1 MLEEG
6 RISPALANAALERH
20 RMSGDRFEE
29 ALIDCGLPES
39 MLLRHLA
46 EMFNTRFIST
56 KTLSGALVPRGA
68 LSRLPR
74 RLAERYQV
82 VPLRFGEDDVLTVV
96 ATEPANPQLLEN
108 VRVAAG
114 ARLVTGLVARPA
126 AISAA
131 IAKLYGG
138 DNEAFSRVLG
148 QEDAEQA
155 ARENTV
161 RDGVAMDPMGM
172 SMGGG
177 GMGNGGSSVGGAQ
190 SADDLPLQLDTSA
203 FDSPSF
209 DSPEYADTDAS
220 PAFANG
226 NGFDAGAGAFDRGVG
241 YDTSGSFDQRSF
253 DRGGFEQGSFEQ
265 GSFDQGSGFDP
276 GSGFESTF
284 QSAPFDAPQQAPER
298 DVPAQSYEA
307 AMGYEPPATPLPEPI
322 EPSAPRASN
331 GAATWVPSSDPTPEL
346 DAGIARARSLALG
359 DASKL
364 AESLMIIHERT
375 RGSLKSHSVRVARLS
390 YSLCRQLDLSEA
402 QAAQAWAIGLFHDL
416 GKSQQNHL
424 TALNVWQLADY
435 EVTARAQ
442 FKNPSRLLKN
452 ADVPETVLT
461 AILHMYERFDGKG
474 FPDGLSDEAIPFQ
487 SRVVALCDSVADLT
501 LNPANTLGRIVS
513 PLEACNH
520 IRAQTPKVFDP
531 TLLAHFSRLL
541 VERKLDGAFLSDQSV
556 HGIEKLLG

>member
-6 RISPALANAALERH
+6 RISPALASAALERH
-20 RMSGDRFEE
+20 RSSGDRFEE

-56 KTLSGALVPRGA
+56 KTLSGALVPK
-68 LSRLPR
+68 LTLQRLPR

-82 VPLRFGEDDVLTVV
+82 VPIRFADDDVLTVV
-96 ATEPANPQLLEN
+96 ATEPSNPQLLES

-126 AISAA
+126 AILAA

-138 DNEAFSRVLG
+138 ETEAFAQILRTENGESHRNG
-148 QEDAEQA
+148 A
-155 ARENTV
+155 APPPQQ
-161 RDGVAMDPMGM
+161 DGF
-172 SMGGG
+172 
-177 GMGNGGSSVGGAQ
+177 
-190 SADDLPLQLDTSA
+190 ADVQLDTSA
-203 FDSPSF
+203 FDNPNGSDNRGGFEHPGYENSAY
-209 DSPEYADTDAS
+209 DSSSYEARSSESSAFGGSHERAS
-220 PAFANG
+220 YEGAAGGSNG
-226 NGFDAGAGAFDRGVG
+226 
-241 YDTSGSFDQRSF
+241 SGF
-253 DRGGFEQGSFEQ
+253 DRGGYDDPSAPAT
-265 GSFDQGSGFDP
+265 DP
-276 GSGFESTF
+276 GGLMPGYE
-284 QSAPFDAPQQAPER
+284 
-298 DVPAQSYEA
+298 AQSYEA
-307 AMGYEPPATPLPEPI
+307 PSYEAQSYEAQSYEAQSYEPLPPIDGPLPEP
-322 EPSAPRASN
+322 PPQPPLGAP
-331 GAATWVPSSDPTPEL
+331 AAWVPNSDPAPEL
-346 DAGIARARSLALG
+346 DVGVARARSAALG

-402 QAAQAWAIGLFHDL
+402 QAAQAWTIGLFHDL

-424 TALNVWQLADY
+424 TALNVWQLEDY

-442 FKNPSRLLKN
+442 YKNPGRLLKN

-474 FPDGLSDEAIPFQ
+474 FPDSLAEEAIPFQ

>member
-6 RISPALANAALERH
+6 RISPALASTALERH
-20 RMSGDRFEE
+20 RTTGERFEE

-56 KTLSGALVPRGA
+56 KTLSGAAVSRVTLQ
-68 LSRLPR
+68 RLPR
-74 RLAERYQV
+74 RLAERYHV
-82 VPLRFGEDDVLTVV
+82 LPIRFAEDDVLTVV

-108 VRVAAG
+108 VRVAVG

-126 AISAA
+126 AIDAA

-138 DNEAFSRVLG
+138 DGEPF
-148 QEDAEQA
+148 
-155 ARENTV
+155 ARLLSLEPAV
-161 RDGVAMDPMGM
+161 
-172 SMGGG
+172 SGGG
-177 GMGNGGSSVGGAQ
+177 LPTPLVPEGSY
-190 SADDLPLQLDTSA
+190 ADVQLDTSA
-203 FDSPSF
+203 FDAP
-209 DSPEYADTDAS
+209 
-220 PAFANG
+220 G
-226 NGFDAGAGAFDRGVG
+226 GFDGSGAFDGPGGPFDNADPTEVIG
-241 YDTSGSFDQRSF
+241 APAALGEFGINGAESAFEHGAAAYDMAQNGAAFEPASAYSTAREAAA
-253 DRGGFEQGSFEQ
+253 GFEA
-265 GSFDQGSGFDP
+265 
-276 GSGFESTF
+276 
-284 QSAPFDAPQQAPER
+284 SAPLLP
-298 DVPAQSYEA
+298 
-307 AMGYEPPATPLPEPI
+307 EPPAAAPLG
-322 EPSAPRASN
+322 AP
-331 GAATWVPSSDPTPEL
+331 GGWVPSNEPDPEQDL
-346 DAGIARARSLALG
+346 GVQRARSAALG

-375 RGSLKSHSVRVARLS
+375 RGSLKSHSVRVARLM
-390 YSLCRQLDLSEA
+390 YSLCQRLDLSEA
-402 QAAQAWAIGLFHDL
+402 QAAQAWAVGLFHDL

-442 FKNPSRLLKN
+442 FKNPGRLLKN
-452 ADVPETVLT
+452 ADVPETVIT
-461 AILHMYERFDGKG
+461 AIAHMYERFDGKG
-474 FPDGLSDEAIPFQ
+474 FPSGLAEEAIPFQ
-487 SRVVALCDSVADLT
+487 SRMLALCDSVADLT

-556 HGIEKLLG
+556 HGIEKLLA

>member
-6 RISPALANAALERH
+6 RISPSLAGAALDRH
-20 RMSGDRFEE
+20 RSRGDRFEE
-29 ALIDCGLPES
+29 ALIGCGLPES

-56 KTLSGALVPRGA
+56 KTLSGALVPRPT

-82 VPLRFGEDDVLTVV
+82 VPIRFGEDDVLTVV

-114 ARLVTGLVARPA
+114 ARLVMGLVARPA
-126 AISAA
+126 AIAAA

-138 DNEAFSRVLG
+138 DNEAFAPILQGENR
-148 QEDAEQA
+148 AE
-155 ARENTV
+155 
-161 RDGVAMDPMGM
+161 
-172 SMGGG
+172 SK
-177 GMGNGGSSVGGAQ
+177 NGGHPSSP
-190 SADDLPLQLDTSA
+190 DDPFPDVQLDTSA
-203 FDSPSF
+203 FDNPGLDGHEYEDFNRQGLNEQSYSEQSYGEQSYSAQSSNGQSFDEQSFDGQSSNGQSLDEQSFNEPSF
-209 DSPEYADTDAS
+209 NGQGDEQQGYPSSRFDTQSFDEAPHSDAEGDLPSFEATRVYQAYEAPAGHEESSSYEGPAGFTEPKSPELMLDG
-220 PAFANG
+220 P
-226 NGFDAGAGAFDRGVG
+226 
-241 YDTSGSFDQRSF
+241 
-253 DRGGFEQGSFEQ
+253 
-265 GSFDQGSGFDP
+265 
-276 GSGFESTF
+276 
-284 QSAPFDAPQQAPER
+284 
-298 DVPAQSYEA
+298 
-307 AMGYEPPATPLPEPI
+307 PPA
-322 EPSAPRASN
+322 RN
-331 GAATWVPSSDPTPEL
+331 GGTAGSWVPSSDPDPEL
-346 DAGIARARSLALG
+346 DMGIARARSLALG

-424 TALNVWQLADY
+424 TALNVWQLEDY

-442 FKNPSRLLKN
+442 YKNPGRLLKN

-461 AILHMYERFDGKG
+461 AIRHMYERFDGKG
-474 FPDGLSDEAIPFQ
+474 FPDGLADERIPFQ
-487 SRVVALCDSVADLT
+487 SRIVALCDSVADLT
-501 LNPANTLGRIVS
+501 LNPSNTLGRIVS

>member
-6 RISPALANAALERH
+6 RISPTLASSALERH
-20 RMSGDRFEE
+20 RASGDRFEE
-29 ALIDCGLPES
+29 ALIGCGLSEA

-56 KTLSGALVPRGA
+56 KTLSGALVPRLT

-82 VPLRFGEDDVLTVV
+82 VPIRFAEDDVLTVV
-96 ATEPANPQLLEN
+96 ATDPANTQLLEN

-114 ARLVTGLVARPA
+114 ARLVMGLVARPA

-138 DNEAFSRVLG
+138 DNDAFARILSREDGAEVTSNG
-148 QEDAEQA
+148 TPIARQPSEDAFPD
-155 ARENTV
+155 V
-161 RDGVAMDPMGM
+161 
-172 SMGGG
+172 
-177 GMGNGGSSVGGAQ
+177 
-190 SADDLPLQLDTSA
+190 QLDTSA
-203 FDSPSF
+203 FDSPNAF
-209 DSPEYADTDAS
+209 DSPSAFSSPSAFDNQEFHGGQRFETRNVGESGYPSFESQGFEEAPHTDVEALS
-220 PAFANG
+220 PSYEPG
-226 NGFDAGAGAFDRGVG
+226 QRSSYDAGA
-241 YDTSGSFDQRSF
+241 
-253 DRGGFEQGSFEQ
+253 E
-265 GSFDQGSGFDP
+265 
-276 GSGFESTF
+276 
-284 QSAPFDAPQQAPER
+284 
-298 DVPAQSYEA
+298 YEA
-307 AMGYEPPATPLPEPI
+307 LQAYGSKPSSPEGMMEDLPSSPNDTASSPA
-322 EPSAPRASN
+322 
-331 GAATWVPSSDPTPEL
+331 WVPSSDPAPEL
-346 DAGIARARSLALG
+346 DIGIARARSLALG

-364 AESLMIIHERT
+364 AESLMVIHERT

-424 TALNVWQLADY
+424 TALNVWQLQDY

-442 FKNPSRLLKN
+442 YKNPGRLLKN

-461 AILHMYERFDGKG
+461 AILHMYERFDGRG
-474 FPDGLSDEAIPFQ
+474 FPNALANEAIPFQ

>member
-6 RISPALANAALERH
+6 RISPALASAALERH
-20 RMSGDRFEE
+20 RASGDRFEE

-56 KTLSGALVPRGA
+56 KTLSGALVPK
-68 LSRLPR
+68 LTLQRLPR

-82 VPLRFGEDDVLTVV
+82 VPIRFADDDVLTVV
-96 ATEPANPQLLEN
+96 ATEPANPQLLES

-126 AISAA
+126 AILAA
-131 IAKLYGG
+131 ISKLYGG
-138 DNEAFSRVLG
+138 ENEAFSQILRSESG
-148 QEDAEQA
+148 YGDAG
-155 ARENTV
+155 
-161 RDGVAMDPMGM
+161 RD
-172 SMGGG
+172 SS
-177 GMGNGGSSVGGAQ
+177 GSSSGFGGATAPQ
-190 SADDLPLQLDTSA
+190 QDGPFADVQLDTSA
-203 FDSPSF
+203 FDNP
-209 DSPEYADTDAS
+209 
-220 PAFANG
+220 
-226 NGFDAGAGAFDRGVG
+226 NGFDNRGGFEHPGYESGA
-241 YDTSGSFDQRSF
+241 YDTSGNPAYESRSSEGGSF
-253 DRGGFEQGSFEQ
+253 DRGSYDAPGANGA
-265 GSFDQGSGFDP
+265 SFDRSAYDDP
-276 GSGFESTF
+276 AS
-284 QSAPFDAPQQAPER
+284 
-298 DVPAQSYEA
+298 PATDPDGLLPS
-307 AMGYEPPATPLPEPI
+307 YEPPSYEPLPPSDGPLLPEP
-322 EPSAPRASN
+322 PAPTPLATP
-331 GAATWVPSSDPTPEL
+331 GAWVPSSDPAPEL
-346 DAGIARARSLALG
+346 DLGVARARSAALG

-424 TALNVWQLADY
+424 TALNVWQLEDY

-442 FKNPSRLLKN
+442 YKNPGRLLKN

-474 FPDGLSDEAIPFQ
+474 FPDSLAEEAIPFQ

>member
-6 RISPALANAALERH
+6 RISPALASAALERH
-20 RMSGDRFEE
+20 RASGDRFEE
-29 ALIDCGLPES
+29 ALIGCGLPES

-56 KTLSGALVPRGA
+56 KTLSGALVPRLT

-82 VPLRFGEDDVLTVV
+82 VPIRFGEDDVLTVV
-96 ATEPANPQLLEN
+96 ATDPANPQLLEN

-114 ARLVTGLVARPA
+114 ARLVMGLVARPA

-138 DNEAFSRVLG
+138 DNEAFAQILSRND
-148 QEDAEQA
+148 DAAESA
-155 ARENTV
+155 
-161 RDGVAMDPMGM
+161 
-172 SMGGG
+172 
-177 GMGNGGSSVGGAQ
+177 GNGSGGAQ
-190 SADDLPLQLDTSA
+190 SSNDPFPDVQLDTSA
-203 FDSPSF
+203 FDGPYDNQSYRSSGYDNPGFGGQGFTGQGFTGQGFTGQSREHPGYESSGLENQSF
-209 DSPEYADTDAS
+209 DEAPHTDVEALSP
-220 PAFANG
+220 
-226 NGFDAGAGAFDRGVG
+226 
-241 YDTSGSFDQRSF
+241 
-253 DRGGFEQGSFEQ
+253 
-265 GSFDQGSGFDP
+265 
-276 GSGFESTF
+276 
-284 QSAPFDAPQQAPER
+284 
-298 DVPAQSYEA
+298 SYEA
-307 AMGYEPPATPLPEPI
+307 PRSYEMPSSGYEAAPPYEASQRFDAAPQRPPLLGPELMLGEAPPI
-322 EPSAPRASN
+322 PN
-331 GAATWVPSSDPTPEL
+331 GAGGPAAWVPSSDPDPEL
-346 DAGIARARSLALG
+346 DVSVARARSLALG

-390 YSLCRQLDLSEA
+390 YSLCRQLDLSQA

-424 TALNVWQLADY
+424 TALNVWQLEDY
-435 EVTARAQ
+435 ELTARAQ
-442 FKNPSRLLKN
+442 YKNPARLLKN

-461 AILHMYERFDGKG
+461 AVLHMYERFDGKG
-474 FPDGLSDEAIPFQ
+474 FPDGLADEAIPFQ

>member
-1 MLEEG
+1 MKMSAQSDTSSALAERLLDEG
-6 RISPALANAALERH
+6 RISPALASAALERH
-20 RMSGDRFEE
+20 RTSGDRFEE

-56 KTLSGALVPRGA
+56 KTLSGVLVPRTA

-82 VPLRFGEDDVLTVV
+82 LPIRFADDDVLTVV
-96 ATEPANPQLLEN
+96 AAEPGNSELLEN

-126 AISAA
+126 AINAA

-138 DNEAFSRVLG
+138 ENEAFTYILT
-148 QEDAEQA
+148 
-155 ARENTV
+155 RES
-161 RDGVAMDPMGM
+161 GVEPVQSSG
-172 SMGGG
+172 SYQ
-177 GMGNGGSSVGGAQ
+177 NGSGFQ
-190 SADDLPLQLDTSA
+190 NSADGMQGGEMLQSGIDAIQNGAASSSGNEEPFADVQLDTSA
-203 FDSPSF
+203 FDGPSA
-209 DSPEYADTDAS
+209 YAQQQAQQQPAYDQQQYESSAYGAS
-220 PAFANG
+220 PASEAS
-226 NGFDAGAGAFDRGVG
+226 AAF
-241 YDTSGSFDQRSF
+241 
-253 DRGGFEQGSFEQ
+253 E
-265 GSFDQGSGFDP
+265 P
-276 GSGFESTF
+276 
-284 QSAPFDAPQQAPER
+284 P
-298 DVPAQSYEA
+298 SYEPRPS
-307 AMGYEPPATPLPEPI
+307 EPLLPEP
-322 EPSAPRASN
+322 PPAPAVSGPN
-331 GAATWVPSSDPTPEL
+331 GSWVPSSDPTPEL

-359 DASKL
+359 DASTL

-390 YSLCRQLDLSEA
+390 YSLCRQLDLSEV

-424 TALNVWQLADY
+424 TALNVWQLEDY

-442 FKNPSRLLKN
+442 FKNPGRLLKN
-452 ADVPETVLT
+452 ADVPDTVLT

-474 FPDGLSDEAIPFQ
+474 FPDGLAEEAIPFQ

>member
-1 MLEEG
+1 VQTESSSALAERMLEEG
-6 RISPALANAALERH
+6 RISPTLASAALERH
-20 RMSGDRFEE
+20 RASGDRFEE
-29 ALIDCGLPES
+29 ALIGCGLPES

-56 KTLSGALVPRGA
+56 KTLSGALVPRLT

-82 VPLRFGEDDVLTVV
+82 IPLRFAEDDVLTVV
-96 ATEPANPQLLEN
+96 ATEPANPQLLES

-114 ARLVTGLVARPA
+114 ARLVMGLVARPA

-138 DNEAFSRVLG
+138 DNEAFAQILSR
-148 QEDAEQA
+148 DSTTDSA
-155 ARENTV
+155 N
-161 RDGVAMDPMGM
+161 
-172 SMGGG
+172 
-177 GMGNGGSSVGGAQ
+177 NGSGGAQ
-190 SADDLPLQLDTSA
+190 PSEDPFPDVQLDTSA
-203 FDSPSF
+203 FD
-209 DSPEYADTDAS
+209 
-220 PAFANG
+220 G
-226 NGFDAGAGAFDRGVG
+226 QAFDGQYDNQSYGNSG
-241 YDTSGSFDQRSF
+241 YDNP
-253 DRGGFEQGSFEQ
+253 GFEGQGFAGQSREH
-265 GSFDQGSGFDP
+265 P
-276 GSGFESTF
+276 GYESSGFES
-284 QSAPFDAPQQAPER
+284 QSFDEAPHT
-298 DVPAQSYEA
+298 DVEALPPSYEA
-307 AMGYEPPATPLPEPI
+307 PRSYEAPSSGSGYDA
-322 EPSAPRASN
+322 APRYEAPQGFDPAPQRPPVLGPEGMLGEAPSVPN
-331 GAATWVPSSDPTPEL
+331 AARAPSSWVPSSDPDPEL

-424 TALNVWQLADY
+424 TALNVWQLEDY
-435 EVTARAQ
+435 ELTARAQ
-442 FKNPSRLLKN
+442 FKNPGRLLKN
-452 ADVPETVLT
+452 ADVPGAVLT

-474 FPDGLSDEAIPFQ
+474 FPDGLADEAIPFQ

>member
-6 RISPALANAALERH
+6 RISPTLASAALERH
-20 RMSGDRFEE
+20 RASGNRFEE
-29 ALIDCGLPES
+29 ALIECGLPES

-56 KTLSGALVPRGA
+56 KTLSGALVPRLT

-82 VPLRFGEDDVLTVV
+82 VPIRFAEDDVLTVV

-114 ARLVTGLVARPA
+114 ARLVMGLVARPA

-138 DNEAFSRVLG
+138 DNEAFAYILRSDPSRG
-148 QEDAEQA
+148 DNSRNDNGGA
-155 ARENTV
+155 
-161 RDGVAMDPMGM
+161 D
-172 SMGGG
+172 GGG
-177 GMGNGGSSVGGAQ
+177 NGAGQANDPFPDV
-190 SADDLPLQLDTSA
+190 QLDTSA
-203 FDSPSF
+203 FDNPGSFEDHSFDDQQGEQPPYEEPGGYDQNGNYDPNGYDQNGSYERAGYQQNKSFESPSF
-209 DSPEYADTDAS
+209 DEQPHTDV
-220 PAFANG
+220 
-226 NGFDAGAGAFDRGVG
+226 DAL
-241 YDTSGSFDQRSF
+241 
-253 DRGGFEQGSFEQ
+253 
-265 GSFDQGSGFDP
+265 P
-276 GSGFESTF
+276 
-284 QSAPFDAPQQAPER
+284 P
-298 DVPAQSYEA
+298 SYEA
-307 AMGYEPPATPLPEPI
+307 TRTYEAAPSFDGAPGAYDAPKSFEGPPSPQLALDQPLPPTNGA
-322 EPSAPRASN
+322 SAPGS
-331 GAATWVPSSDPTPEL
+331 WVPVSDPDPEL
-346 DAGIARARSLALG
+346 DMGIARARSTALG

-390 YSLCRQLDLSEA
+390 YSLCQKLDLSEA

-424 TALNVWQLADY
+424 TALNVWQLEDY

-442 FKNPSRLLKN
+442 YKNPSRLLKN

-474 FPDGLSDEAIPFQ
+474 FPDGLADEAIPFQ

>member
-1 MLEEG
+1 MLDEG
-6 RISPALANAALERH
+6 RISPALASAALERH
-20 RMSGDRFEE
+20 RLSGDRFEE

-56 KTLSGALVPRGA
+56 KTLSGALVPRIA
-68 LSRLPR
+68 LARLPR

-82 VPLRFGEDDVLTVV
+82 LPLRFADDDVLTVV
-96 ATEPANPQLLEN
+96 ATEPANSELLEN

-126 AISAA
+126 AITAA
-131 IAKLYGG
+131 IAKMYGG
-138 DNEAFSRVLG
+138 EHEAFAQLL
-148 QEDAEQA
+148 
-155 ARENTV
+155 T
-161 RDGVAMDPMGM
+161 RDSGVEPVHGDPMQNGADVLQ
-172 SMGGG
+172 
-177 GMGNGGSSVGGAQ
+177 NGGAMANGAG
-190 SADDLPLQLDTSA
+190 SHESDESFGDVQLDISA
-203 FDSPSF
+203 FDNPPGFDNPPAYEQQPYEAPQASYGAPSGF
-209 DSPEYADTDAS
+209 DAAPAPELSS
-220 PAFANG
+220 PAF
-226 NGFDAGAGAFDRGVG
+226 
-241 YDTSGSFDQRSF
+241 
-253 DRGGFEQGSFEQ
+253 E
-265 GSFDQGSGFDP
+265 P
-276 GSGFESTF
+276 
-284 QSAPFDAPQQAPER
+284 P
-298 DVPAQSYEA
+298 SYEPLPA
-307 AMGYEPPATPLPEPI
+307 SEPLLPEPPA
-322 EPSAPRASN
+322 APAVSGTN
-331 GAATWVPSSDPTPEL
+331 GSWVPSSDPTPEL

-390 YSLCRQLDLSEA
+390 YSLCRQLDLSEV

-424 TALNVWQLADY
+424 TALNVWQLEDY

-442 FKNPSRLLKN
+442 FKNPGRLLKN

-474 FPDGLSDEAIPFQ
+474 FPDGLAEEAIPFQ

-501 LNPANTLGRIVS
+501 LNPANTLGRVVS

-556 HGIEKLLG
+556 HGIEKLLA